1 MCVCVSAVCISSCSR
16 VALFNRLRSQTVSTR
31 YLSVD
36 RGAFIASARHWT
48 AFTITL
54 GNCVCP
60 CQRVSPLVCKQYS
73 RFKALYSHTNTCFGY
88 REGHNGF
95 SLWFNCLTL
104 TEKHRCR
111 TQTSH
116 KTAIYPQ
123 TVNVIWRMLAQLYCL
138 SFLFLVSLS
147 KMSALNEQ
155 CGE

>member
-1 MCVCVSAVCISSCSR
+1 MCVCLCVSAVCISSCSR

-54 GNCVCP
+54 GNCVCA

-73 RFKALYSHTNTCFGY
+73 RFKALYSHTNTCFGH
-88 REGHNGF
+88 REDHNVF
-95 SLWFNCLTL
+95 SLWFNSLTL
-104 TEKHRCR
+104 TEKHVEHR
-111 TQTSH
+111 H
-116 KTAIYPQ
+116 PIKLP
-123 TVNVIWRMLAQLYCL
+123 IWRMLAQLYCL
-138 SFLFLVSLS
+138 SFLFLVTLS